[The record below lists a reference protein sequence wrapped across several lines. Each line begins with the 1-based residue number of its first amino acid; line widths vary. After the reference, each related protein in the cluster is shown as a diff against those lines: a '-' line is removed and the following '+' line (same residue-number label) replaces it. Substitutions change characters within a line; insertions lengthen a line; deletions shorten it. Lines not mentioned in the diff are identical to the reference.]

1 MRVHPRLPADMLD
14 PALLRAN
21 PAELAHRLRASRGFE
36 LDVGRLE
43 AMEAD
48 RKRIQVRTQ
57 ELQNLRNTR
66 SKQIGMLKA
75 KGGDVSAVMA
85 EVAGFGEELKASEVE
100 LDRIRADIE
109 AIALGIPNIPDDSVP
124 VGGDESQN
132 VEQKRWG
139 TPRVFDFDPKDHV
152 ELGARHGWLDGET
165 AAKLSG
171 SRFTV
176 LRGQL
181 ARLHRALA
189 QFMLDLHANEHGYE
203 ETNVPVIVNA
213 ESLYGT
219 SQLPKLEAELF
230 ATQLG

>member
-1 MRVHPRLPADMLD
+1 MLD

-21 PAELAHRLRASRGFE
+21 PAELAERLRASRGFE

-43 AMEAD
+43 MLEAD

-75 KGGDVSAVMA
+75 RGEDVSAVMA
-85 EVAGFGEELKASEVE
+85 EVAGFGEELKQSEVE
-100 LDRIRADIE
+100 LDRIRGEIE

-124 VGGDESQN
+124 LGSDESQN
-132 VEQKRWG
+132 VEQKTWG
-139 TPRVFDFDPKDHV
+139 TPRAFDFEPKDHV

-189 QFMLDLHANEHGYE
+189 QFMLDLHSNEHGYE

-219 SQLPKLEAELF
+219 SQLPKFE
-230 ATQLG
+230 